1 MTARGC
7 CIVNDSS
14 ANLVA
19 IIDTLKK
26 RQASELNP
34 DVRRGLAIAIHTL
47 ATESDCRT
55 TTKEADR

>member
-7 CIVNDSS
+7 CN
-14 ANLVA
+14 AKLVA
-19 IIDTLKK
+19 IIDALKK

-47 ATESDCRT
+47 ATSGEVKR
-55 TTKEADR
+55 

>member
-1 MTARGC
+1 MNRGC
-7 CIVNDSS
+7 CN

-19 IIDTLKK
+19 VIHELKK

-47 ATESDCRT
+47 ATERGCRIT